1 MHGHTKILKTKG
13 QIIMYFPIPGVYAP
27 LTTDGN
33 IMVDGVLASCYPFPF
48 PDHDVAHLGMT
59 PIHWFPHIVE
69 WVLGGEENGFPLAIK
84 VAENMERWF
93 LGIVQK

>member
-1 MHGHTKILKTKG
+1 
-13 QIIMYFPIPGVYAP
+13 MYFPIPGVYAP

-48 PDHDVAHLGMT
+48 PDHDVAHLGMK
-59 PIHWFPHIVE
+59 PIHWFPQIIE
-69 WVLGGEENGFPLAIK
+69 WAFGGEENGFPVVIK